1 MSAPSILNEIVH
13 SKSRELETQKSL
25 VSMNELERSISTQS
39 PAIDFKQALSNSN
52 VALIAEI
59 KKASPSKGL
68 LCPDFEP
75 VRLAD
80 TYAKNGASAISVL
93 TDPRFQGEL
102 DHIVSIKNSGASG
115 NLPILRKD
123 FIFDPYQIAET
134 RAAGADAM
142 LLIVAI
148 LEPTQLKELLTA
160 AQEHWMHCLVEVH
173 DEAEL
178 DKAMEAGAEVVGI
191 NNRDLRLSLIHI

>member
-13 SKSRELETQKSL
+13 SKSTELETQKSL
-25 VSMNELERSISTQS
+25 VSINELERMISTQS

-102 DHIVSIKNSGASG
+102 DHIVSI
-115 NLPILRKD
+115 
-123 FIFDPYQIAET
+123 
-134 RAAGADAM
+134 
-142 LLIVAI
+142 
-148 LEPTQLKELLTA
+148 
-160 AQEHWMHCLVEVH
+160 
-173 DEAEL
+173 
-178 DKAMEAGAEVVGI
+178 
-191 NNRDLRLSLIHI
+191 